1 MFTVQPL
8 YSKSLKSVP
17 IYSWSRV
24 ERMPASRLAVSSV
37 SVAVSMLV
45 ESKRSWALLQNGSR
59 STSARLF
66 FLFEVNESTGQ
77 QVNRS
82 TGQQVNKWVSD
93 WSDWSD
99 QSDRS
104 DWVYFGSEGSISG
117 LPYLLS
123 QKSYGTIIAHN
134 TAVTQNLYH
143 LRRHYRLYHR
153 RNHKFLPLTE
163 PLSPITPP

>member
-1 MFTVQPL
+1 
-8 YSKSLKSVP
+8 
-17 IYSWSRV
+17 
-24 ERMPASRLAVSSV
+24 MPASRLAVSSV

-82 TGQQVNKWVSD
+82 TGQQVNRSTGQQVNEWVSD

-99 QSDRS
+99 QSYRS
-104 DWVYFGSEGSISG
+104 DWVCFGSEESISG

-143 LRRHYRLYHR
+143 LRSHYRLYHR